1 MSSKNG
7 RKKTSNQTL
16 TKTIN
21 GDTMKRKVIILD
33 VIGLMLCCITCA
45 FREYY
50 GVSIIAALL
59 AAISLIIAIA
69 AMRIAYENDI

>member
-1 MSSKNG
+1 
-7 RKKTSNQTL
+7 
-16 TKTIN
+16 
-21 GDTMKRKVIILD
+21 MKRKVIILD

>member
-1 MSSKNG
+1 M
-7 RKKTSNQTL
+7 L
-16 TKTIN
+16 TRTEN

-33 VIGLMLCCITCA
+33 VIGLILCCITSA

>member
-1 MSSKNG
+1 
-7 RKKTSNQTL
+7 
-16 TKTIN
+16 
-21 GDTMKRKVIILD
+21 MKRKVIILD
-33 VIGLMLCCITCA
+33 VIGLILCCITSA

-69 AMRIAYENDI
+69 LMRIAYENDI